1 MRKQISLILL
11 VINFTTVF
19 GQNIDN
25 SFVGK
30 WVTEPDLNGMI
41 NIISLNEDG
50 TGITGSGRFS
60 NGKIELSR
68 FMKSE
73 LQNWKIDKD
82 TLKLTTNPIS
92 LGKNKEPKS
101 MILMYIILEKE
112 EDTFSAFYSDPE
124 MDKMMKE
131 TGEEVVPIKQDF
143 KKTE

>member
-1 MRKQISLILL
+1 MDRI
-11 VINFTTVF
+11 
-19 GQNIDN
+19 IDN

-50 TGITGSGRFS
+50 TGITGHGRFL